1 MNFHGAPIPR
11 GWQRTYPNLLST
23 EGVYGAE
30 WYNNVPT
37 FTNQAASHNAT
48 LPFTRNVIGPM
59 DYTPCA
65 FSDSQHPHITS
76 KAHELALTVL
86 FESGLQHLADK
97 PESYLAQP
105 QAVQDFF
112 TELPNVWDETRF
124 VAGYPGKGAVLAR
137 RSGDSW
143 YVAGINGLDEAQTFS
158 LDLSFIKSADKIQF
172 FADAMKQKYAVIIL
186 FALIIVSG
194 ITSFSSYQATER
206 MITEDM
212 KSALTKT
219 LAEQQSDVISTDTI
233 RVFNSFLT
241 IEQLRGNAVLAVTTR
256 QNGLRCEAKC
266 SAATIFSMSD
276 QKPASVLWTIALLWS
291 LYCFWK
297 YRKNEP
303 LIAFGGLAYSEIDKR
318 FYNAKGKQ
326 VKLTPMQQQ
335 LMEMFFHNE
344 SHHLTKAEICDTLW
358 PKKDDAN
365 DTLYT
370 LIRRLKPIIEEH
382 SDLMIESDRGRA
394 YELKIK

>member
-1 MNFHGAPIPR
+1 
-11 GWQRTYPNLLST
+11 
-23 EGVYGAE
+23 
-30 WYNNVPT
+30 
-37 FTNQAASHNAT
+37 
-48 LPFTRNVIGPM
+48 
-59 DYTPCA
+59 
-65 FSDSQHPHITS
+65 
-76 KAHELALTVL
+76 
-86 FESGLQHLADK
+86 
-97 PESYLAQP
+97 
-105 QAVQDFF
+105 
-112 TELPNVWDETRF
+112 
-124 VAGYPGKGAVLAR
+124 
-137 RSGDSW
+137 
-143 YVAGINGLDEAQTFS
+143 
-158 LDLSFIKSADKIQF
+158 
-172 FADAMKQKYAVIIL
+172 MKQKYAVIIL
-186 FALIIVSG
+186 FALIVASSM
-194 ITSFSSYQATER
+194 TSLSSYQATER
-206 MITEDM
+206 IVAEDM
-212 KSALTKT
+212 ESALTKA

-256 QNGLRCEAKC
+256 QDGLRCEAKC

-303 LIAFGGLAYSEIDKR
+303 LIAFGGLAYSEVDGR
-318 FYNAKGKQ
+318 FYNTKGKQ

-335 LMEMFFHNE
+335 LMEMFFRNE
-344 SHHLTKAEICDTLW
+344 SHQLTKAEICDALW

-370 LIRRLKPIIEEH
+370 MIRRLKPIIEEH